1 MTVFGLSSY
10 FASDLMFYISPQI
23 LTVISGILSASAG
36 ILWFVRAR
44 RGGEVNKIYKQEEI
58 LSDA

>member
-1 MTVFGLSSY
+1 
-10 FASDLMFYISPQI
+10 MFYISPQM
-23 LTVISGILSASAG
+23 LTVISGVLSACAG

-44 RGGEVNKIYKQEEI
+44 HGGEVDKIYKQEEI